1 MTLVTA
7 LDVHLKYP
15 DLVAVTFKNYSH
27 ICPLQ
32 LIVKFHADFMS
43 VYFSVYLLL
52 PGLSWYSGLS
62 ASGSCMCDDWVTVL
76 TSGTG

>member
-27 ICPLQ
+27 IYPLL

-43 VYFSVYLLL
+43 VYFSVYLSL

-62 ASGSCMCDDWVTVL
+62 ASGSCMCDD
-76 TSGTG
+76 